1 MLDVLLFLIPTILG
15 IALII
20 WSITEKQYCLE
31 DLHSE
36 LEDCIDFKA
45 QINQQVLCGD
55 LSFES
60 GMYMVK
66 QANKEEKRLLKLIR
80 KHS

>member
-1 MLDVLLFLIPTILG
+1 MLDVLLFFTLIILG
-15 IALII
+15 IILLI
-20 WSITEKQYCLE
+20 WSIAEKQYCLE
-31 DLHSE
+31 DLQSE

-45 QINQQVLCGD
+45 QIDQQVLSGN
-55 LSFES
+55 LSFKQ
-60 GMYMVK
+60 GIYILK